1 MIMSQDSHTQSPI
14 SQIGDMLDDGLI
26 LTDLDGVILSAN
38 PAAVRWFGES
48 LSGQRIFDVIN
59 TSNIGELFAKAADGA
74 KGYETQYELTNI
86 IFGESLIGQRIF
98 DVIDPPNIGEL
109 LAKVGDGAKGSET
122 HYKPTNT
129 IQREFQMRLKRI
141 GDHSVALLFLDMTL
155 QRNLE
160 KVRSDFVAN
169 VSHELRSP
177 LTSLAGFI
185 ETMLSDEVPDP
196 AMRTRF
202 LNIMD
207 EEAKRMTRLI
217 DDLLSLSRVEV
228 DEHIIPKNRV
238 NLIEL
243 LHSVGDSMINRAM
256 KKNMNIQI
264 TQLDNVEPRAVAP
277 VIFGKHDEIT
287 EVFVNLL
294 ENAIKYGFDGSDVT
308 LAITMVAPH
317 HVRVNVIN
325 FGEGI
330 EERHLPRLTERFY
343 RIDKARSRQIGG
355 TGLGLAIVK
364 HIVNRHRGSLSI
376 TSTLGEKTRFSVDFP
391 LAPPVTHQ

>member
-26 LTDLDGVILSAN
+26 LTDLDGVILSVN
-38 PAAVRWFGES
+38 QVAVRWFGEH
-48 LSGQRIFDVIN
+48 LTGQKVFDMIN
-59 TSNIGELFAKAADGA
+59 HPNIGELFAQAVDGA
-74 KGYETQYELTNI
+74 KRCEMRYEPTNI
-86 IFGESLIGQRIF
+86 
-98 DVIDPPNIGEL
+98 
-109 LAKVGDGAKGSET
+109 
-122 HYKPTNT
+122 
-129 IQREFQMRLKRI
+129 IQREFRMRLQRI
-141 GDHSVALLFLDMTL
+141 GDQSVAVLFLDMTL

-160 KVRSDFVAN
+160 KVRRDFVAN

-317 HVRVNVIN
+317 HVRVDVIN

-343 RIDKARSRQIGG
+343 RIDKARSRKIGG

-376 TSTLGEKTRFSVDFP
+376 TSTLGETTRFSVELP
-391 LAPPVTHQ
+391 LAPPVTPQ

>member
-14 SQIGDMLDDGLI
+14 SRIGDMLDDGLI

-38 PAAVRWFGES
+38 PAAVRWFGKS
-48 LSGQRIFDVIN
+48 PSGQRIFDVIN
-59 TSNIGELFAKAADGA
+59 TSNFGELFAKVADGA
-74 KGYETQYELTNI
+74 KGSETQYELTNI
-86 IFGESLIGQRIF
+86 IFSESLTGQLIF
-98 DVIDPPNIGEL
+98 DLIDPPNSGEL
-109 LAKVGDGAKGSET
+109 FAKVADSAKGSKT

-196 AMRTRF
+196 AMRKRF

-228 DEHIIPKNRV
+228 DEHIIPENRV

-264 TQLDNVEPRAVAP
+264 TQLDNEEPRAVAP

-317 HVRVNVIN
+317 RVRIDVIN

-376 TSTLGEKTRFSVDFP
+376 TSTLGETTRFSVDFP
-391 LAPPVTHQ
+391 LAPPVTPQ

>member
-1 MIMSQDSHTQSPI
+1 
-14 SQIGDMLDDGLI
+14 
-26 LTDLDGVILSAN
+26 
-38 PAAVRWFGES
+38 
-48 LSGQRIFDVIN
+48 
-59 TSNIGELFAKAADGA
+59 
-74 KGYETQYELTNI
+74 
-86 IFGESLIGQRIF
+86 
-98 DVIDPPNIGEL
+98 
-109 LAKVGDGAKGSET
+109 
-122 HYKPTNT
+122 
-129 IQREFQMRLKRI
+129 MRLQRI
-141 GDHSVALLFLDMTL
+141 GDQSVAVLFLDVTL

-160 KVRSDFVAN
+160 KVRRDFVAN

-177 LTSLAGFI
+177 LTSLAGFV

-228 DEHIIPKNRV
+228 DEHIIPENRV
-238 NLIEL
+238 NLTEL
-243 LHSVGDSMINRAM
+243 LHLVINSMIGRAM
-256 KKNMNIQI
+256 KKNMNIKI
-264 TQLDNVEPRAVAP
+264 THTDNAKSRVVPP
-277 VIFGKHDEIT
+277 VIFAKHDEIT

-294 ENAIKYGFDGSDVT
+294 ENAIKYGFDGSDIM
-308 LAITMVAPH
+308 LAITTVAPR
-317 HVRVNVIN
+317 HVRVDVTN

-376 TSTLGEKTRFSVDFP
+376 TSTLNETTRFSVGFP
-391 LAPPVTHQ
+391 LAPPATPQ

>member
-1 MIMSQDSHTQSPI
+1 MSQDSHMQSPV

-26 LTDLDGVILSAN
+26 LTDLNGVILSVN
-38 PAAVRWFGES
+38 PAAVRWFGEN
-48 LSGQRIFDVIN
+48 LTGQKIFDVIN
-59 TSNIGELFAKAADGA
+59 HPNVGDLFAKAANDA
-74 KGYETQYELTNI
+74 KRCEMRYEPSNI
-86 IFGESLIGQRIF
+86 
-98 DVIDPPNIGEL
+98 
-109 LAKVGDGAKGSET
+109 
-122 HYKPTNT
+122 
-129 IQREFQMRLKRI
+129 IQREFRMRLQRI
-141 GDHSVALLFLDMTL
+141 GDQSVALLFLDMTL

-160 KVRSDFVAN
+160 KVRRDFVAN

-202 LNIMD
+202 LTIMD
-207 EEAKRMTRLI
+207 EEAKRMSRLI

-228 DEHIIPKNRV
+228 DEHIIPDNRV
-238 NLIEL
+238 NLAEL
-243 LHSVGDSMINRAM
+243 LHSVGDSMSGRAM
-256 KKNMNIQI
+256 KKNMNIKI
-264 TQLDNVEPRAVAP
+264 TQPDDAQSHAALP

-294 ENAIKYGFDGSDVT
+294 ENAIKYGFDGSDIT
-308 LAITMVAPH
+308 LAITMVAPR
-317 HVRVNVIN
+317 HVRIDVTN

-343 RIDKARSRQIGG
+343 RVDKARSRQIGG

-376 TSTLGEKTRFSVDFP
+376 TSTLGETTKFSVDLP
-391 LAPPVTHQ
+391 LAPVVTPQ

>member
-26 LTDLDGVILSAN
+26 ITDLDGVILSVN
-38 PAAVRWFGES
+38 PAAVRLLGEN
-48 LSGQRIFDVIN
+48 LTGQKIFNMIN
-59 TSNIGELFAKAADGA
+59 HPNIGELFAKAADGA
-74 KGYETQYELTNI
+74 KRYEMRYEPTDI
-86 IFGESLIGQRIF
+86 I
-98 DVIDPPNIGEL
+98 
-109 LAKVGDGAKGSET
+109 K
-122 HYKPTNT
+122 
-129 IQREFQMRLKRI
+129 REFRMRLQRI
-141 GDHSVALLFLDMTL
+141 GDQSVALLFLDMTL

-160 KVRSDFVAN
+160 KVRRDFVAN

-177 LTSLAGFI
+177 LTSLAGFV

-196 AMRTRF
+196 TMRTRF
-202 LNIMD
+202 LTIMY
-207 EEAKRMTRLI
+207 EEAKRMSRLI

-228 DEHIIPKNRV
+228 DEHIIPENRV
-238 NLIEL
+238 NLAEL
-243 LHSVGDSMINRAM
+243 LHSVSDSMIGRAM
-256 KKNMNIQI
+256 KKNMNVKINQPK
-264 TQLDNVEPRAVAP
+264 NVESRAVP
-277 VIFGKHDEIT
+277 TVIFGKHDEIT

-294 ENAIKYGFDGSDVT
+294 ENAIKYGFDGSDIT
-308 LAITMVAPH
+308 LAITMVTPH
-317 HVRVNVIN
+317 RVRVDVTN

-376 TSTLGEKTRFSVDFP
+376 TSTLGETTRFSVELP
-391 LAPPVTHQ
+391 LAPPVTPQ

>member
-1 MIMSQDSHTQSPI
+1 MTMSQDSHTQSPI

-26 LTDLDGVILSAN
+26 ITDLDGVILSVN
-38 PAAVRWFGES
+38 PAAVRLLGEN
-48 LSGQRIFDVIN
+48 LTGQKIFDMIN
-59 TSNIGELFAKAADGA
+59 HPNIGELFAKAADGA
-74 KGYETQYELTNI
+74 KQYEMRY
-86 IFGESLIGQRIF
+86 E
-98 DVIDPPNIGEL
+98 
-109 LAKVGDGAKGSET
+109 
-122 HYKPTNT
+122 PTDI
-129 IQREFQMRLKRI
+129 IQREFRMRLQRI
-141 GDHSVALLFLDMTL
+141 GDQSVALLFLDMTL

-160 KVRSDFVAN
+160 KVRRDFVAN

-177 LTSLAGFI
+177 LTSLAGFV

-196 AMRTRF
+196 TMRTRF
-202 LNIMD
+202 LTIMD
-207 EEAKRMTRLI
+207 EEAKRMSRLI

-228 DEHIIPKNRV
+228 DEHIIPENRV
-238 NLIEL
+238 NLAEL
-243 LHSVGDSMINRAM
+243 LDSVGDSMIGRAM
-256 KKNMNIQI
+256 KKNMNVKI
-264 TQLDNVEPRAVAP
+264 TQPENVKSRAVPP

-294 ENAIKYGFDGSDVT
+294 ENAIKYGFDGSDIT
-308 LAITMVAPH
+308 LAITMVTPH
-317 HVRVNVIN
+317 HVRVDVTN

-376 TSTLGEKTRFSVDFP
+376 TSTLGETTRFSVDFP
-391 LAPPVTHQ
+391 LAPPVTPQ

>member
-1 MIMSQDSHTQSPI
+1 MSQDSHTQSPI

-59 TSNIGELFAKAADGA
+59 TSNIGELFAKAA
-74 KGYETQYELTNI
+74 
-86 IFGESLIGQRIF
+86 
-98 DVIDPPNIGEL
+98 
-109 LAKVGDGAKGSET
+109 DGAKGSET

-238 NLIEL
+238 NLSEL
-243 LHSVGDSMINRAM
+243 LHSVSDSMILSL
-256 KKNMNIQI
+256 I
-264 TQLDNVEPRAVAP
+264 
-277 VIFGKHDEIT
+277 
-287 EVFVNLL
+287 
-294 ENAIKYGFDGSDVT
+294 
-308 LAITMVAPH
+308 
-317 HVRVNVIN
+317 
-325 FGEGI
+325 
-330 EERHLPRLTERFY
+330 
-343 RIDKARSRQIGG
+343 
-355 TGLGLAIVK
+355 
-364 HIVNRHRGSLSI
+364 HI
-376 TSTLGEKTRFSVDFP
+376 
-391 LAPPVTHQ
+391 

>member
-59 TSNIGELFAKAADGA
+59 TSNIGELFAKVADGA

-109 LAKVGDGAKGSET
+109 LAKVADSAKGSET

-294 ENAIKYGFDGSDVT
+294 ENATK
-308 LAITMVAPH
+308 
-317 HVRVNVIN
+317 
-325 FGEGI
+325 
-330 EERHLPRLTERFY
+330 
-343 RIDKARSRQIGG
+343 
-355 TGLGLAIVK
+355 
-364 HIVNRHRGSLSI
+364 
-376 TSTLGEKTRFSVDFP
+376 
-391 LAPPVTHQ
+391 